1 MPHVNVKG
9 VKNINDVTATS
20 AVTGSE
26 NMLVQSTGGGTKRLS
41 LTTLLAH
48 IINNLP
54 IASSSN
60 LGTVK
65 VNGNGLTV
73 TSAGQVNLTPANAT
87 QVKGGASAWL
97 PIVPSV
103 QDSAAFYG
111 LAKAAGDSTQSAS
124 SNAVGSYTDE
134 AKTAIKAMIGVT
146 DPDLSNYVQKTDYA
160 DIDNAGV
167 VKINPS
173 FGIGIY
179 DGSLLINGASA
190 SDIKSGNNSTKAV
203 SAYRQHE
210 STFYGLAKAAGVDM
224 KNSDNAVGT
233 YTSEAKTAIQN
244 MIGINNISIDSTLT
258 QSGQAAD
265 AQAVGNA
272 LNLHFTGFDKDSND
286 ILCFSS
292 YCLEHAESEVF

>member
-9 VKNINDVTATS
+9 VKNINDLTATS
-20 AVTGSE
+20 SVTGNE
-26 NMLVQSTGGGTKRLS
+26 NMLVQSAGGGTKRLS

-124 SNAVGSYTDE
+124 DNAVGTYTDQAKSAIKTMLGIEDPTVDDVQINGTSVVSNGVANIPIASTDPGVVAIDPSFGVGIYNNKLIINGATSADIKSGANTTKVVSAHRQHEAAFYGLAKAAGADMKNSGNAVGTYTDE
-134 AKTAIKAMIGVT
+134 AKTAIKTMIGVPT
-146 DPDLSNYVQKTDYA
+146 MQEIISAVHESY
-160 DIDNAGV
+160 
-167 VKINPS
+167 
-173 FGIGIY
+173 
-179 DGSLLINGASA
+179 ASA
-190 SDIKSGNNSTKAV
+190 EEV
-203 SAYRQHE
+203 S
-210 STFYGLAKAAGVDM
+210 F
-224 KNSDNAVGT
+224 
-233 YTSEAKTAIQN
+233 
-244 MIGINNISIDSTLT
+244 
-258 QSGQAAD
+258 
-265 AQAVGNA
+265 
-272 LNLHFTGFDKDSND
+272 
-286 ILCFSS
+286 
-292 YCLEHAESEVF
+292 

>member
-1 MPHVNVKG
+1 MPHINVKG
-9 VKNINDVTATS
+9 VKNINEVTATS
-20 AVTGSE
+20 AVTGNE
-26 NMLVQSTGGGTKRLS
+26 NMLVQSTSGGTKRLS

-124 SNAVGSYTDE
+124 DNAVGTYTDQ
-134 AKTAIKAMIGVT
+134 AKSAIKTMLGIEDPTVDDVQIDGTSIVNQGVAEIPFGNGST
-146 DPDLSNYVQKTDYA
+146 P
-160 DIDNAGV
+160 GV
-167 VKINPS
+167 FKINPNY
-173 FGIGIY
+173 GIGEY
-179 DGSLLINGASA
+179 NGTLTVNGATS
-190 SDIKSGNNSTKAV
+190 SEIKAGNNSTKAV

-233 YTSEAKTAIQN
+233 YTDEAKTAIKT
-244 MIGINNISIDSTLT
+244 MIGVPTMQEIIS
-258 QSGQAAD
+258 
-265 AQAVGNA
+265 AV
-272 LNLHFTGFDKDSND
+272 HE
-286 ILCFSS
+286 S
-292 YCLEHAESEVF
+292 YAPAEEVSF